1 MCSGLC
7 EIKDTGDSTL
17 GSSDQ
22 PQNMGCSLLTAQ
34 KNSTNNAEKKISTLC
49 ISLSTTWHRRC
60 SRLGLWSISNAYC
73 CIARGEGTSFRA
85 TTAKCSHLFGSL
97 NTLYCLFS
105 IYIEFCR
112 KRKIHKKT
120 ANLILNITAIALPEI
135 IPAVGMMARE
145 KKKKKEK
152 IYCWNVSVLFHI
164 SLIRQNKK
172 AITLGQ
178 ENTGH
183 GCWHSI
189 TADTYRLALWK

>member
-1 MCSGLC
+1 M
-7 EIKDTGDSTL
+7 
-17 GSSDQ
+17 
-22 PQNMGCSLLTAQ
+22 
-34 KNSTNNAEKKISTLC
+34 KKISTLC

-60 SRLGLWSISNAYC
+60 SWLGLWSISNAYC
-73 CIARGEGTSFRA
+73 CTAQGEGTSFRA

-105 IYIEFCR
+105 IYIEFCLNP
-112 KRKIHKKT
+112 KENPQKT
-120 ANLILNITAIALPEI
+120 ADLILNITAVALPEI
-135 IPAVGMMARE
+135 IPAVGMVVRR
-145 KKKKKEK
+145 KKEEKKKEK
-152 IYCWNVSVLFHI
+152 IYGWNVSVLFHI